1 MLKIILKIAAVIL
14 LLFNGIGALY
24 GGLSFMLHPDGS
36 GLRMSAEYLRYSPFS
51 DFFVPGLILFTC
63 NGVLSLV
70 AIALVV
76 FSHRYAA
83 WAVLLQGAIL
93 VGWIAVQVLMV
104 RDFQE
109 LHAVMLG
116 TGVLLVVCGV
126 ALRLLKYQ

>member
-1 MLKIILKIAAVIL
+1 MVKIILKIAAVIL

-36 GLRMSAEYLRYSPFS
+36 DLGMSAEYLRYSPFS
-51 DFFVPGLILFTC
+51 DFFVPGVILFTC

-70 AIALVV
+70 ATALVL
-76 FSHRYAA
+76 FSHRYAV

-116 TGVLLVVCGV
+116 TGVGLVVCGV
-126 ALRLLKYQ
+126 GLRKYDK

>member
-1 MLKIILKIAAVIL
+1 MLKIILKLAAIIL

-36 GLRMSAEYLRYSPFS
+36 GLGMSAEYLRYSPFS

-63 NGVLSLV
+63 NGMLSLV
-70 AIALVV
+70 ATVLVV
-76 FSHRYAA
+76 FSHRYAV

-104 RDFQE
+104 RDFQV

-116 TGVLLVVCGV
+116 TGVLLVVCGY
-126 ALRLLKYQ
+126 LMRKLPK